1 MRVLEYL
8 NGYQRLPIPSY
19 VLFLF
24 STCAIF
30 LGLSID
36 IGIRLDAARVAGQG
50 SGICI
55 WKGRKGTRWYE
66 TEL

>member
-8 NGYQRLPIPSY
+8 NGYKRLTIPSF

-30 LGLSID
+30 LGFSID
-36 IGIRLDAARVAGQG
+36 IGIPLDAARVAGQG

-55 WKGRKGTRWYE
+55 WKGRKEARCY
-66 TEL
+66 